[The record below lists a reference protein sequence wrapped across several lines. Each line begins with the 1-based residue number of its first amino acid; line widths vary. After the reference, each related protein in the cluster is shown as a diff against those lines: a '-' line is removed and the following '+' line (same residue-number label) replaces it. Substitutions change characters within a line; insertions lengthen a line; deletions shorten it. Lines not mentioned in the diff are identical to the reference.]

1 LFNKSGFCF
10 DITSAW
16 IRNVIVISIKL
27 LNKSRFSLCSVSF
40 VVIKFIFII
49 IITPFCFQYRSSSSW
64 NRRLKVLKCFL
75 LSLFLHINPVEIDV
89 EINVL
94 FHLSQIQIVE
104 VTNECNIR
112 SNIQF
117 VNDVG
122 IIKSKI
128 WYRKSFS
135 LLVIRNCIWTLSSLS
150 LDVSGYK
157 FELEVLSNIRISI
170 FKSSF
175 VQFLIVSILC
185 NLWSGVICNKRS
197 KFSSIKVIVVVLIV

>member
-10 DITSAW
+10 DITSTW
-16 IRNVIVISIKL
+16 IRNVIVISIEL
-27 LNKSRFSLCSVSF
+27 LQKSRFSLCGVSF

-49 IITPFCFQYRSSSSW
+49 IVTPFCFQYRSSSSW

-94 FHLSQIQIVE
+94 FHLSQIHIVE

-117 VNDVG
+117 VNDVR
-122 IIKSKI
+122 IIKSEI
-128 WYRKSFS
+128 TYRISIS
-135 LLVIRNCIWTLSSLS
+135 LLVIRNCIWSLSSFS
-150 LDVSGYK
+150 LDVSGYN
-157 FELEVLSNIRISI
+157 FEFEVLSNIRISI
-170 FKSSF
+170 FNSIF
-175 VQFLIVSILC
+175 VQFLIISILR
-185 NLWSGVICNKRS
+185 NLCFGIISDESS
-197 KFSSIKVIVVVLIV
+197 KLSDIKVIVVVLIV